1 MSRIVFLGVLIKISF
16 IVHLKEHQEI
26 LMYVM
31 SGFIAA
37 LNEVGL
43 SSVKDCLAL
52 MGIEMPRL
60 SYLLFSGEE

>member
-1 MSRIVFLGVLIKISF
+1 
-16 IVHLKEHQEI
+16 
-26 LMYVM
+26 MYIT
-31 SGFIAA
+31 SGIIAA

-43 SSVKDCLAL
+43 SSVKNCLAL